1 MTTEDVCNAVRQ
13 LRKELIDDWYLT
25 RVKSECNVDVN
36 GDQVVPFNTF
46 ALKTSIPRI
55 PRCDILRKIENI
67 ILKILKSLEK
77 GIMPSF
83 EYANHSSWD
92 NIKFSVEFGLETIM
106 EPKTSK
112 ISFGSKRSRKKFD
125 LLLKLLAI
133 IYQLVQTDAYRT
145 KRDIYYQNVN
155 CFKTQSVL
163 DTLLNNISHLLEVPR
178 WDLHVLST
186 SKGCIAGD
194 LQFHDAN
201 GNFICCKNTKSG
213 IMLPSNVMEINN
225 IYTHALFILVV
236 EKDATFQHLLN
247 YGISEQFPHIIITGK
262 GFPDINTRLLLKTLW
277 NELRIPVFG
286 LMDADAHGIEIMFV
300 YKFGSKCLSSE
311 VESLAVPTLKWLGL
325 FPSDIK
331 RLGIPENQLIP
342 VTEADI
348 AKAKSLKNRSF
359 VKSNRLWLQEL
370 EILLEQKQKAEL
382 QSLND
387 FSFTFLPEVYIL
399 QKIASKGW
407 L

>member
-213 IMLPSNVMEINN
+213 
-225 IYTHALFILVV
+225 
-236 EKDATFQHLLN
+236 
-247 YGISEQFPHIIITGK
+247 K

>member
-1 MTTEDVCNAVRQ
+1 M
-13 LRKELIDDWYLT
+13 LILQMEGH
-25 RVKSECNVDVN
+25 R
-36 GDQVVPFNTF
+36 
-46 ALKTSIPRI
+46 
-55 PRCDILRKIENI
+55 
-67 ILKILKSLEK
+67 
-77 GIMPSF
+77 
-83 EYANHSSWD
+83 
-92 NIKFSVEFGLETIM
+92 FSVEFGLETIM

-112 ISFGSKRSRKKFD
+112 ISFGLKRSRKKFD

-247 YGISEQFPHIIITGK
+247 YGISDQFPYIIITGK

-286 LMDADAHGIEIMFV
+286 LMDADAHGRYLDQREHNKKDIN
-300 YKFGSKCLSSE
+300 
-311 VESLAVPTLKWLGL
+311 VELNKISIFPLEGYANHAFKVSAHGISLGLKWHINDIFIVIVTLDKKQSSPL
-325 FPSDIK
+325 DVLSDDYITQ
-331 RLGIPENQLIP
+331 EH
-342 VTEADI
+342 
-348 AKAKSLKNRSF
+348 SHF
-359 VKSNRLWLQEL
+359 VLNMTL
-370 EILLEQKQKAEL
+370 LLE
-382 QSLND
+382 
-387 FSFTFLPEVYIL
+387 
-399 QKIASKGW
+399 
-407 L
+407 

>member
-1 MTTEDVCNAVRQ
+1 M
-13 LRKELIDDWYLT
+13 Y
-25 RVKSECNVDVN
+25 
-36 GDQVVPFNTF
+36 
-46 ALKTSIPRI
+46 TSR
-55 PRCDILRKIENI
+55 
-67 ILKILKSLEK
+67 
-77 GIMPSF
+77 
-83 EYANHSSWD
+83 
-92 NIKFSVEFGLETIM
+92 FSVEFGLETIM

-213 IMLPSNVMEINN
+213 IMLPSNVMEINK
-225 IYTHALFILVV
+225 ALLKHKCSQFSHLVSY
-236 EKDATFQHLLN
+236 LL
-247 YGISEQFPHIIITGK
+247 GK

-286 LMDADAHGIEIMFV
+286 LMDADAHGYTIIYSIGYCGLSENIYNETKYHVTFNLVLSRQTRRQPFHKYNKDKEIG
-300 YKFGSKCLSSE
+300 GS
-311 VESLAVPTLKWLGL
+311 
-325 FPSDIK
+325 
-331 RLGIPENQLIP
+331 
-342 VTEADI
+342 
-348 AKAKSLKNRSF
+348 
-359 VKSNRLWLQEL
+359 
-370 EILLEQKQKAEL
+370 
-382 QSLND
+382 QSLR
-387 FSFTFLPEVYIL
+387 
-399 QKIASKGW
+399 IA
-407 L
+407 